1 MLIDLYQFIQEEQAS
16 KVLVPTYEEKRFKT
30 KDSSY
35 EIVDCNLKLSLRNA
49 GDKKVDCKLAGT
61 VGLMIP
67 CDCCL
72 EPVLNQIGIDFHK
85 ELDMNKSMEEKI
97 EELDE
102 ECFVVENS
110 LDVDALIHN
119 EILINLP
126 MKVLCKE
133 DCKGICRK
141 CGVNL
146 NMGSCKC
153 DQTELD
159 PRMSKILDVFNQFK
173 EV

>member
-1 MLIDLYQFIQEEQAS
+1 MLIDLYQLIQEEQSS
-16 KVLVPTYEEKRFKT
+16 KVIVPQPETKEFKT

-35 EIVDCNLKLSLRNA
+35 DVVDCDLKLSLKNA
-49 GDKKVDCKLAGT
+49 GNKKIDCKLTGS
-61 VGLMIP
+61 VNLMIP

-72 EPVLNQIGIDFHK
+72 EPVLSKIDIDFDK

-102 ECFVVENS
+102 ECFLNENS

-126 MKVLCKE
+126 MKILCKD

-141 CGVNL
+141 CGMNL

-153 DQTELD
+153 NQTELD

>member
-1 MLIDLYQFIQEEQAS
+1 MLIDLYQFIQEEEPT
-16 KVLVPTYEEKRFKT
+16 KVWTPKPETDEFKT

-35 EIVDCNLKLSLRNA
+35 DIVDCDLKLGLRNA
-49 GDKKVDCKLAGT
+49 GNKKVDCKLEGI
-61 VGLMIP
+61 VELMIP
-67 CDCCL
+67 CDLCL
-72 EPVLNQIGIDFHK
+72 EPVLRKIDIDFHK

-102 ECFVVENS
+102 ECFLIENS

-126 MKVLCKE
+126 MKVLCKD

-141 CGVNL
+141 CGANL
-146 NMGSCKC
+146 NMGSCRC
-153 DQTELD
+153 DQAELD

>member
-1 MLIDLYQFIQEEQAS
+1 MLIDLYQFIQEEQTS
-16 KVLVPTYEEKRFKT
+16 KVLVPTYEERKFEI

-35 EIVDCNLKLSLRNA
+35 DVVDYDLKLNLRNA
-49 GDKKVDCKLAGT
+49 GKKVVDCKLT
-61 VGLMIP
+61 
-67 CDCCL
+67 
-72 EPVLNQIGIDFHK
+72 DFDK

-102 ECFVVENS
+102 ECFIVENS

-133 DCKGICRK
+133 DCKGICKK
-141 CGVNL
+141 CGMNL

>member
-16 KVLVPTYEEKRFKT
+16 KVLAPTLETKEFRL
-30 KDSSY
+30 KDSTY
-35 EIVDCNLKLSLRNA
+35 DVVDCDLKLSLRNA
-49 GDKKVDCKLAGT
+49 GKKVVDCKLSGT
-61 VGLMIP
+61 VDLMIP
-67 CDCCL
+67 CDLCL
-72 EPVLNQIGIDFHK
+72 EPVLSKIDIDFDK

-102 ECFVVENS
+102 ECFLVDNS

-119 EILINLP
+119 EILVNLP
-126 MKVLCKE
+126 MKVLCKD

-141 CGVNL
+141 CGMNL

-153 DQTELD
+153 DQAELD